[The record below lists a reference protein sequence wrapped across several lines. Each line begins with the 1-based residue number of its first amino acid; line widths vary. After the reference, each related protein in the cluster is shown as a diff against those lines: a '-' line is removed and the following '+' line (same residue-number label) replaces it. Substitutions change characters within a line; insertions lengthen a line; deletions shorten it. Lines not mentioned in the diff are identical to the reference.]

1 MPAVYQTPGPI
12 VPLCH
17 KVNVLTA
24 TGLFC
29 NMFFCIV
36 RCDLVAIE
44 INTFSFIE
52 LFLRNVELKS
62 SSLHLVY
69 TIN

>member
-29 NMFFCIV
+29 NMFF
-36 RCDLVAIE
+36 A
-44 INTFSFIE
+44 
-52 LFLRNVELKS
+52 S
-62 SSLHLVY
+62 SDM
-69 TIN
+69 I